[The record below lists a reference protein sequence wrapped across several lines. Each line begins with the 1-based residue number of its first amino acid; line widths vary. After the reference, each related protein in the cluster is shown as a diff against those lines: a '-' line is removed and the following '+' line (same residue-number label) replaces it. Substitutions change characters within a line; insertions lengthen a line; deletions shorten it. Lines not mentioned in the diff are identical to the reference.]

1 MSAGFSH
8 PYHRTRPRAVGFDPR
23 EAHPKTSRAKRGA
36 FRPTD
41 HINAVERARH
51 PTAYCDP
58 RYIVVYTSAA
68 QERAMAMP
76 RKETPISMRFRD
88 DDLTIIDR
96 GAELLG
102 LSRTEFMRRAALHE
116 AQAAILN
123 ETVIRVSPDT
133 YDAFMNAIS
142 APAAAPSPKA
152 AERLRRSA
160 PWDR

>member
-1 MSAGFSH
+1 MSADPSYVIEPGRSR
-8 PYHRTRPRAVGFDPR
+8 PVSPTRDAAQSASMIASTRRNRITTLV
-23 EAHPKTSRAKRGA
+23 
-36 FRPTD
+36 
-41 HINAVERARH
+41 
-51 PTAYCDP
+51 YCDP
-58 RYIVVYTSAA
+58 RYIDVYTSAA
-68 QERAMAMP
+68 QERAMATTAP
-76 RKETPISMRFRD
+76 RKETPVSMRFRD

-123 ETVIRVSPDT
+123 ETVIRVSPEA
-133 YDAFMNAIS
+133 YDAFMQAIS
-142 APAAAPSPKA
+142 APAAAPPPKA